1 MTFYDFL
8 INSFH
13 NKDISKYLKEFTNL
27 KTREICV
34 FIQGGVRVLTLKK
47 ILDTKSS
54 FENNDL
60 EDFFEQAVI
69 SNRYF
74 IFRNLMR
81 RFRDFKPTRKKSLF
95 FHAYVENKNWEIVLL
110 LEEYL
115 HCSFIENIP
124 MHCVMKDIMDYKNY
138 KMFVIKMRQRKKEI
152 HLKAN

>member
-74 IFRNLMR
+74 IFRYLMR

-95 FHAYVENKNWEIVLL
+95 FGKHFRVTLVHFGIILGTFGTILASVLR
-110 LEEYL
+110 
-115 HCSFIENIP
+115 F
-124 MHCVMKDIMDYKNY
+124 
-138 KMFVIKMRQRKKEI
+138 
-152 HLKAN
+152 